1 MRTTLNQ
8 VLQSLPIDDL
18 QKVKERAKELEAE
31 EIAMSLTELRKSL
44 SFTQEDIANIL
55 EIGQASVS
63 RTEKRKDQLVS
74 TLREYIEAMGGELKL
89 IVDFPDRPSIKLAEI
104 EIVDEAKNKSSKKPK
119 HKRSN
124 SKLSACV

>member
-1 MRTTLNQ
+1 M
-8 VLQSLPIDDL
+8 LQSLPKDDL
-18 QKVKERAKELEAE
+18 QKVRERAKELEAE

-74 TLREYIEAMGGELKL
+74 TLREYIEAMGGELTL
-89 IVDFPDRPSIKLAEI
+89 IVDFPDRPSVKLAEI
-104 EIVDEAKNKSSKKPK
+104 EIVEGAKNKSSKKPK

-124 SKLSACV
+124 SKLSKSRTRIS

>member
-31 EIAMSLTELRKSL
+31 EIAMSLSELRKSL

-74 TLREYIEAMGGELKL
+74 TLREYVEAMGGELKL
-89 IVDFPDRPSIKLAEI
+89 VVDFPDRPSIKLAEI

>member
-1 MRTTLNQ
+1 M
-8 VLQSLPIDDL
+8 LQSLPIDKL
-18 QKVKERAKELEAE
+18 QKVKERAKALEAE

-119 HKRSN
+119 QKCSN

>member
-1 MRTTLNQ
+1 M
-8 VLQSLPIDDL
+8 LQSLPIDKL
-18 QKVKERAKELEAE
+18 QKVQERAKELKAE
-31 EIAMSLTELRKSL
+31 EIAMSLPELRKAL

-74 TLREYIEAMGGELKL
+74 TLREYVEAMGGELKL
-89 IVDFPDRPSIKLAEI
+89 IVDFPDRPPIKLAEI
-104 EIVDEAKNKSSKKPK
+104 EIVEGAKNKSIKKPK